1 MSAVRTARR
10 LTRSNGRARPAAPV
24 RIVHLGLGNFFRAH
38 QAWYTDHAPDRDD
51 WGIAAFGGRG
61 VEPARSL
68 AAQDGLYTLTTR
80 GPGTPTFETIG
91 SVSAAHAATDHDR
104 FLDLLGTAAVGVV
117 TLTVTEAGYRRAP
130 DGTLDTADPAVAADL
145 AALRA
150 DPRAHAATIPLRL
163 VAGLSTRRA
172 AGAGPI
178 AVVSCDN
185 LAGNG
190 PVTRQV
196 VLDAADHLDPGLAR
210 WIDDQVTFPATM
222 VDRITPRT
230 TPDDREQIL
239 RERHIHDPVP
249 VVTEPFSEWVV
260 ADAFPA
266 GRPRWEDAGARIV
279 TDVDTHETRKLLM
292 LNGSHS
298 LLAYAG
304 PLRGHTTVADAIAD
318 PVVRGWVEQWWD
330 VAGRHVPVAAADLA
344 DYRRQLLDRFANPA
358 LHHLLGQIAADGS
371 EKLRVRT
378 VPVLRAERRAG
389 ALPVGA
395 VRVLAAWL
403 LHLRGTDVADP
414 AGDALSI
421 AARGELHAAAANVL
435 AILDRGLASDTA
447 LVRAVAGEAGRLRT

>member
-1 MSAVRTARR
+1 MSTQRAAQR
-10 LTRSNGRARPAAPV
+10 LTRSSGHVRPAAPV
-24 RIVHLGLGNFFRAH
+24 RIVHLGLGNFFRTH
-38 QAWYTDHAPDRDD
+38 QAWYTDHAPDRED

-61 VEPARSL
+61 TEPARSL
-68 AAQDGLYTLTTR
+68 AAQDGLYTLITR
-80 GPGTPTFETIG
+80 GPGTPTFETIT
-91 SVSAAHAATDHDR
+91 SVSAAHAATEHDR
-104 FLDLLGTAAVGVV
+104 FRTLVATAAVAVV

-145 AALRA
+145 ATLRA
-150 DPRAHAATIPLRL
+150 DPQAPAATVPVRL
-163 VAGLSTRRA
+163 AAGLAARRA

-178 AVVSCDN
+178 AIVSCDN

-190 PVTRQV
+190 PATRRV
-196 VLDAADHLDPGLAR
+196 VLDAAELLDPALAR

-230 TPDDREQIL
+230 TTDDLDQVRND
-239 RERHIHDPVP
+239 HHVDDPVP

-260 ADAFPA
+260 ADSFPA
-266 GRPRWEDAGARIV
+266 GRPRWEDAGARLV
-279 TDVDTHETRKLLM
+279 ADVENHEARKLLM

-330 VAGRHVPVAAADLA
+330 VAGRHVPVPDLGG
-344 DYRRQLLDRFANPA
+344 YRDQLLDRFANPA
-358 LHHLLGQIAADGS
+358 MRHLLGQIAADGS

-378 VPVLRAERRAG
+378 VPVLRTERRAG
-389 ALPVGA
+389 ELPVGA

-414 AGDALSI
+414 ARDALTA
-421 AARGELHAAAANVL
+421 AARGELHAAAAGVL
-435 AILDRGLASDTA
+435 AVLDRDLAADAA
-447 LVRAVAGEAGRLRT
+447 LVRAVAGEAGRLGT